1 MTEETTQATPAAEP
15 EARPQQQVA
24 VLSPAREAAQ
34 IERQRAIAETTI
46 GNGINPFSNG
56 DAFKLAMNIAEFI
69 AQSEFIPADYQGKPA
84 NVMVAMDY
92 ASRLPGNISPV
103 MLMQNMEVVNGRP
116 GLRGTFL
123 AALVN
128 KSPVFSRL
136 RYEWR
141 GTDKPGGQP
150 SPDFGCRAY
159 ATDMASGDV
168 VYGAWIDW
176 RMVQGEGWDKNKK
189 WTHLREQMF
198 MYRATSFWSRVYAS
212 DITLG
217 MYEAEELQDT
227 LVGEYTV
234 VRDRSSNAEK
244 LEGRLADAEVVTATV
259 IADAG
264 EPLPAAEPKV
274 AGNKGTRRATRK
286 APDAEKSPDQTADT
300 ADADGVA
307 ACDGN
312 HGGQPCDDP
321 QCWQLE
327 AGKAD
332 EAAAAAERERD
343 TESRKPAAA
352 NLFEVS

>member
-1 MTEETTQATPAAEP
+1 MTEETDKIDPNAGKVPAPAQAIA
-15 EARPQQQVA
+15 
-24 VLSPAREAAQ
+24 LSPAREAAQ

-103 MLMQNMEVVNGRP
+103 MLMQNMDVVKGRP

-141 GTDKPGGQP
+141 GEDNPGKTP
-150 SPDFGCRAY
+150 SLDYGCRAY

-176 RMVQGEGWDKNKK
+176 RMVQGEGWDKNTK

-244 LEGRLADAEVVTATV
+244 LEGRLADAEAVTATV

-264 EPLPAAEPKV
+264 EPLPAAEPKA

-286 APDAEKSPDQTADT
+286 APDAAPDPAPAAEPDPVKCDGTHDGPVCDAHECWQTA
-300 ADADGVA
+300 A
-307 ACDGN
+307 A
-312 HGGQPCDDP
+312 
-321 QCWQLE
+321 
-327 AGKAD
+327 KAD
-332 EAAAAAERERD
+332 EAEAAAERERD
-343 TESRKPAAA
+343 TEARKPAAS

>member
-1 MTEETTQATPAAEP
+1 MTEETTQAATPAEP
-15 EARPQQQVA
+15 EAKPQQQVA

-103 MLMQNMEVVNGRP
+103 MLMQNMDVVKGRP

-141 GTDKPGGQP
+141 GEDNPGKTP
-150 SPDFGCRAY
+150 SLDFGCRAY

-176 RMVQGEGWDKNKK
+176 RMVQGEGWDKNTK

-244 LEGRLADAEVVTATV
+244 LEKRLDDAVVVDATV
-259 IADAG
+259 IANAG
-264 EPLPAAEPKV
+264 EPPAVEPKP
-274 AGNKGTRRATRK
+274 ASTRGTRRAQK
-286 APDAEKSPDQTADT
+286 KDPDAAPDPAPASDAEK
-300 ADADGVA
+300 
-307 ACDGN
+307 CDGN
-312 HGGQPCDDP
+312 HGGPPCDDP
-321 QCWQLE
+321 VECWQTSAKE
-327 AGKAD
+327 AD
-332 EAAAAAERERD
+332 ERAAAAERERD
-343 TESRKPAAA
+343 TEARKPAAA